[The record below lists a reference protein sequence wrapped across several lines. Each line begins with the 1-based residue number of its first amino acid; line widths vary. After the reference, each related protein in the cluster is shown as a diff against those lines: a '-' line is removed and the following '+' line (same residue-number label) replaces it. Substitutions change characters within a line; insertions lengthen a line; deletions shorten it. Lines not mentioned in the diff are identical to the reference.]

1 MTGLTGSGTDVLVR
15 LDGYWDIDELRGI
28 HPAYR

>member
-1 MTGLTGSGTDVLVR
+1 MTDLAGSGPDVLVR

-28 HPAYR
+28 RPAYR